1 MGKRIVRHLV
11 WRPGGY
17 HGGVKGIKLMKRKLS
32 ARQMQMI
39 ALGGTIGVGLF
50 MGSTSTIKWTGP
62 SVLIAYGIAGIFLYL
77 IMRALGEMLYVD
89 PDTGSFSKFATEY
102 IHPLAGYLTAWS
114 NIFQFVV
121 VGMSEMIAIGGYFKF
136 WWPGLPAWIPGIV
149 AITFLALANLISVK
163 MFGELEFWF
172 ALIKVVTI
180 VLMMVVG
187 LGLIVFGIGNHF
199 QPLGISN
206 IWRHGFFTGGFKG
219 FIFALSIVLAS
230 YQGIELIGV
239 TAGEAQNPQETL
251 VKAIR
256 STVFRILIFYI
267 GAIFVILS
275 IYPWNQL
282 NNVGSPF
289 VETFAKIGITAAASI
304 INFVVITAALS
315 GSNSGI
321 YSASRMSYTLANNG
335 QLPKRFLMLNRHGV
349 PFYSVIAISFGIFL
363 GVVLDF
369 VMPLFAKGADNIF
382 VMVYSSSVLPGMIP
396 WFVILISQL
405 EFRKQHKDQM
415 AQHPFKMPLSPWS
428 NYITL
433 AFLAIT
439 LIFMFF
445 NAETRISIIVGAVFL
460 IMMTIL
466 YFAKFHGKVKV
477 D

>member
-1 MGKRIVRHLV
+1 
-11 WRPGGY
+11 
-17 HGGVKGIKLMKRKLS
+17 MKRKLS

-62 SVLIAYGIAGIFLYL
+62 SVLIAYAIAGLFLYM

-102 IHPLAGYLTAWS
+102 IHPLAGFLTAWS
-114 NIFQFVV
+114 NIFQFVI
-121 VGMSEMIAIGGYFKF
+121 VGMSEMIAIGGYFDY
-136 WWPGLPAWIPGIV
+136 WWPHLPDWIPGLV
-149 AITFLALANLISVK
+149 AITFLCLANLISVK

-180 VLMMVVG
+180 ILMIIVG

-199 QPLGISN
+199 HPIGISN
-206 IWRHGFFTGGFKG
+206 MWTHGFFTGGFKG
-219 FIFALSIVLAS
+219 FIFALAIVLAS

-239 TAGEAQNPQETL
+239 TAGEAENPRQTL

-275 IYPWNQL
+275 IYPWNEL
-282 NNVGSPF
+282 DNVGSPF

-335 QLPKRFLMLNRHGV
+335 QLPKRFLKLNRHGV

-363 GVVLDF
+363 GVVLNF
-369 VMPLFAKGADNIF
+369 VLPLFYKGASNIF
-382 VMVYSSSVLPGMIP
+382 IMVYSSSVLPGMIP
-396 WFVILISQL
+396 WFVILISQIK
-405 EFRKQHKDQM
+405 FRKVHKDEM
-415 AQHPFKMPLSPWS
+415 KDHPFKMPFSPYS

-433 AFLAIT
+433 FFLLLT
-439 LIFMFF
+439 LIFMFI
-445 NAETRISIIVGAVFL
+445 NPETRISIWVGVIFL
-460 IMMTIL
+460 VIMTL
-466 YFAKFHGKVKV
+466 VYFLKFHGKVKT

>member
-1 MGKRIVRHLV
+1 
-11 WRPGGY
+11 
-17 HGGVKGIKLMKRKLS
+17 MKRKLS

-62 SVLIAYGIAGIFLYL
+62 SVLIAYAIAGLFLYL

-89 PDTGSFSKFATEY
+89 PDTGSFSKFASEY

-121 VGMSEMIAIGGYFKF
+121 VGMSEMIAIGGYFEF
-136 WWPGLPAWIPGIV
+136 WWPHLPSWIPGLV
-149 AITFLALANLISVK
+149 AIAFLTVANLISVK

-172 ALIKVVTI
+172 SLIKVVTI
-180 VLMMVVG
+180 VLMIVVG
-187 LGLIVFGIGNHF
+187 LGLIVFGIGNGFH
-199 QPLGISN
+199 PIGIGN
-206 IWRHGFFTGGFKG
+206 IWQHGFFTGGFKG

-239 TAGEAQNPQETL
+239 TAGEAENPQSTL
-251 VKAIR
+251 VRAIR

-275 IYPWNQL
+275 IYPWDKL

-335 QLPKRFLMLNRHGV
+335 QLPARFLKLNRHGV
-349 PFYSVIAISFGIFL
+349 PFYSVVSISFGIFL
-363 GVVLDF
+363 GVILNAVVPMFWPHAENVFVL
-369 VMPLFAKGADNIF
+369 
-382 VMVYSSSVLPGMIP
+382 VYSSSVLPGMIP
-396 WFVILISQL
+396 WFVILISQI
-405 EFRKQHKDQM
+405 EFRRQHKDEM
-415 AQHPFKMPLSPWS
+415 ANHPFKMPLSPWS
-428 NYITL
+428 NYLTL
-433 AFLAIT
+433 AFLLLT
-439 LIFMFF
+439 LVFMFF
-445 NAETRISIIVGAVFL
+445 NPETRISILVGVLFL
-460 IMMTIL
+460 IIMTLL
-466 YFAKFHGKVKV
+466 YFLKFHGKVKV
-477 D
+477 S